1 MSNTQISRI
10 YKFQHS
16 LREILEHKFFYA
28 KLSMRPIEA
37 LQLETAALAGESY
50 WAIGEEEEG
59 EMMMRMIG
67 EDKKL
72 SDIILKKL
80 VDERRRKQQL
90 QDELADFG
98 KEIRVLI

>member
-1 MSNTQISRI
+1 M
-10 YKFQHS
+10 
-16 LREILEHKFFYA
+16 EHKFFYA

-50 WAIGEEEEG
+50 WSIGDEEEG

-90 QDELADFG
+90 QDELSDFG